1 MATSFLTD
9 IPPFDPDEDPY
20 TTPQRW
26 KDYLRKI
33 ERALQAWD
41 IKDDGRRHSVL
52 LHCGGD
58 KLDKIEQHLTY
69 DKTEKDALFKNCC
82 EAFTT
87 YFEPKRNIT
96 FSTYVFMQLKQEE
109 NESID
114 AFVTRLRTQ
123 ALMCDFQDTER
134 RIKDQVVFHCTS
146 KKVRNKALSDD
157 LKLDALLKEARCQEA
172 ARREAGG
179 DRERA

>member
-9 IPPFDPDEDPY
+9 IPPFDPDVDPY

-87 YFEPKRNIT
+87 YFELKRNIT
-96 FSTYVFMQLKQEE
+96 FST
-109 NESID
+109 
-114 AFVTRLRTQ
+114 
-123 ALMCDFQDTER
+123 
-134 RIKDQVVFHCTS
+134 
-146 KKVRNKALSDD
+146 
-157 LKLDALLKEARCQEA
+157 
-172 ARREAGG
+172 
-179 DRERA
+179 